1 VTISQKRT
9 HSVGHSTLEPPI
21 VLLYID
27 KIDSFTLSIKLPF
40 TFQDKL
46 FLLCTI
52 LILNYKDI
60 LTFKIH

>member
-1 VTISQKRT
+1 VVVAHVTTISQKRT
-9 HSVGHSTLEPPI
+9 RSVGHSTLEPPI

-27 KIDSFTLSIKLPF
+27 KSTPLPLSIQLPF

-52 LILNYKDI
+52 LILNY
-60 LTFKIH
+60 FKL